1 MDACQFFLL
10 RHQDVHSSATDL
22 FLTGITDEQMR
33 CCPVRGINSIA
44 WIVWHMA
51 RAEDIA
57 VNVFVGSRPQLF
69 FEEPW
74 AERLN
79 VLYPDFGVGMT
90 TEEVADL
97 SDRVNL
103 DALRAYWAAVGDRT
117 QAIVEK
123 LRPQDLDE
131 ENTPTYIRQVVER
144 DGMFREAGMWGEGY
158 WAELPDRSKGYFLA
172 YLGHTHNWVHYGEG
186 MATRTLL
193 GLPGP
198 G

>member
-10 RHQDVHSSATDL
+10 RHQDVHSDATQL

-33 CCPVRGINSIA
+33 CCPVKGINSIA

-79 VLYPDFGVGMT
+79 VSFPDFGVGMT
-90 TEEVADL
+90 ADEVAAL
-97 SDRVNL
+97 SSGINL
-103 DALRAYWAAVGDRT
+103 EALRAYWAAVDQRT
-117 QAIVEK
+117 QSIVEG

-131 ENTPTYIRQVVER
+131 DNDPAYIRQVVGD
-144 DGMFREAGMWGEGY
+144 DGIFREAGMWGEGY
-158 WAELPDRSKGYFLA
+158 WTELPNRSKGFFLG
-172 YLGHTHNWVHYGEG
+172 YLGHTHNWLHFGEA
-186 MATRTLL
+186 MATRSLL
-193 GLPGP
+193 GRPG